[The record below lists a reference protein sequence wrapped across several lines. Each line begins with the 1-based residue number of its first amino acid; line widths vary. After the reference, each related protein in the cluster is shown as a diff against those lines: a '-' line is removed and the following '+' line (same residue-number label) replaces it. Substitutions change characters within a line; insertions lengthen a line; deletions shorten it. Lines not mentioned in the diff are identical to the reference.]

1 MNLNKI
7 FLIGRLTQ
15 DPEKRTMPSGQSVVN
30 FGLATNRYWKSST
43 GEKKE
48 ETQFHNIVL
57 FGQLAD
63 VASQYLNK
71 GSMAFIEGRVQYR
84 NWDGKDGQKHYKTE
98 IIAISLQLPPKGS
111 SGVGGNHGMNNS
123 SFPKKEK
130 SIAKE
135 EIPVI
140 SEDDIDVEEDMPF

>member
-30 FGLATNRYWKSST
+30 FGLATNRYWKSTT

-63 VASQYLNK
+63 VASQYLTK

-111 SGVGGNHGMNNS
+111 SMGSGKG
-123 SFPKKEK
+123 SFSKKEQTQTK
-130 SIAKE
+130 QE
-135 EIPVI
+135 EVPVV

>member
-43 GEKKE
+43 GERKE

-63 VASQYLNK
+63 IASQYLNK
-71 GSMAFIEGRVQYR
+71 GSMAFIEGKVQYR
-84 NWDGKDGQKHYKTE
+84 NWDGKDGQKHYRTE
-98 IIAISLQLPPKGS
+98 IVANSLQLPPKGYS
-111 SGVGGNHGMNNS
+111 SGSGNNS
-123 SFPKKEK
+123 FSKKEQT
-130 SIAKE
+130 AKKQE
-135 EIPVI
+135 DVPVI
-140 SEDDIDVEEDMPF
+140 SEDDIDIEEDMPF